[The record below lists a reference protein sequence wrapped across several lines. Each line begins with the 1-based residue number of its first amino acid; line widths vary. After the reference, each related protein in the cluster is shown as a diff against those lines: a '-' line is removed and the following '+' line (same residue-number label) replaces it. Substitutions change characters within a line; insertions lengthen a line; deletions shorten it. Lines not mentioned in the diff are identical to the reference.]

1 MSFTPLSLI
10 PLVRADAW
18 PRGFITR
25 GDARGLLRELLMLG
39 EPYTAAQAA
48 LELDENQ
55 FMARLLGAELTD
67 DQGGWC
73 PALSVR
79 GFLRWL
85 LRFAPP
91 RAPDGRDSPAR
102 PVLLRWIA
110 NVERRLGPL
119 ELAAF
124 TRPGTTPFQALLA
137 GNYSWYAAPAGPA
150 ELRIFVEHMEQKLPE
165 LARLYAA
172 DQPLS
177 GTAFQ
182 LLQAATQDELL
193 IAWYAPAWPYPVPA
207 GLRVGD
213 VLKRLMGAAR

>member
-10 PLVRADAW
+10 PLDRGGPW
-18 PRGFITR
+18 PRGVITR
-25 GDARGLLRELLMLG
+25 GDARGLLRELLTLA
-39 EPYTAAQAA
+39 EPYAVARAA

-55 FMARLLGAELTD
+55 FMVRLLGAELMD

-73 PALSVR
+73 PPLSVR

-85 LRFAPP
+85 LRFAPARP
-91 RAPDGRDSPAR
+91 PDGRDLAER
-102 PVLLRWIA
+102 PGVLRWLAHI
-110 NVERRLGPL
+110 ERRPGPL
-119 ELAAF
+119 DLPAF

-137 GNYSWYAAPAGPA
+137 GKYAWYAAAPPPG
-150 ELRIFVEHMEQKLPE
+150 EMRIFVEHMETKLPE

-182 LLQAATQDELL
+182 LLQAAPQDELL
-193 IAWYAPAWPYPVPA
+193 IAWYAPAWPYPLPA
-207 GLRVGD
+207 GLKVGD
-213 VLKRLMGAAR
+213 VLKRLVGGYP